1 MTNQKDRKLY
11 KIGDNKEKELPE
23 PIHSWLGQFDEED
36 DFLCGKV
43 SGSLPEFT
51 EEE

>member
-1 MTNQKDRKLY
+1 MINQKDRRPY
-11 KIGDNKEKELPE
+11 EVSNKEKDFSESV
-23 PIHSWLGQFDEED
+23 HNWLAQYDEED

-43 SGSLPEFT
+43 SNSLPEFT

>member
-1 MTNQKDRKLY
+1 MITQKERQFCRFTE
-11 KIGDNKEKELPE
+11 KEKEFSKSLHLWIAQYE
-23 PIHSWLGQFDEED
+23 EED

-43 SGSLPEFT
+43 ANLLPGFS

>member
-1 MTNQKDRKLY
+1 MTDQKDRKY
-11 KIGDNKEKELPE
+11 YQVIDKEKEF
-23 PIHSWLGQFDEED
+23 SKSAYNWLAQYDEED

-43 SGSLPEFT
+43 SNFSPDFT

>member
-1 MTNQKDRKLY
+1 MIIQKDRKLY
-11 KIGDNKEKELPE
+11 KFSDTEKEFSKSV
-23 PIHSWLGQFDEED
+23 HNWLAQYDEED

-43 SGSLPEFT
+43 SNSLPEFT

>member
-1 MTNQKDRKLY
+1 MTDQKDKGFS
-11 KIGDNKEKELPE
+11 KFSEKEKEFSKS
-23 PIHSWLGQFDEED
+23 IHSWLAQYDEED

-43 SGSLPEFT
+43 SNSLIEFT

>member
-1 MTNQKDRKLY
+1 MINQKDRKLF
-11 KIGDNKEKELPE
+11 KLDEKEKGFSESV
-23 PIHSWLGQFDEED
+23 HSWLAQYEEED

-43 SGSLPEFT
+43 SNSLSEFT

>member
-1 MTNQKDRKLY
+1 MKDQKDKKPY
-11 KIGDNKEKELPE
+11 QFSDKDQEFSKSVY
-23 PIHSWLGQFDEED
+23 SWLAQYDEEN

-43 SGSLPEFT
+43 SNSLPEFT

>member
-1 MTNQKDRKLY
+1 MTNQKDRKFY
-11 KIGDNKEKELPE
+11 ESGEKGKDFSKSV
-23 PIHSWLGQFDEED
+23 HTWLAQYDEED

-43 SGSLPEFT
+43 SSSLAEFT